1 MMTPSRARVGDTVR
15 ILVHGF
21 QVSLALICW
30 EGAGGGRGPSF
41 PPLDLQ
47 HCQRAPVSESA

>member
-21 QVSLALICW
+21 QVGLSLGLW
-30 EGAGGGRGPSF
+30 EGGGR
-41 PPLDLQ
+41 
-47 HCQRAPVSESA
+47 